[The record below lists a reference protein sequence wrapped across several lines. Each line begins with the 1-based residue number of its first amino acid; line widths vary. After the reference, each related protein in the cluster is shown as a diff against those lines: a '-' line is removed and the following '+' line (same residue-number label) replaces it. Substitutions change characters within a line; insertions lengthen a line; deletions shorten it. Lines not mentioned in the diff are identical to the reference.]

1 LAPVSKFLN
10 KREEALVTE
19 LALLDQNEEN
29 KDLQLPK
36 NITTLVEADFN
47 VKIIQFEVFK
57 NYLAILQE
65 RNGIRELKVINLI
78 T

>member
-1 LAPVSKFLN
+1 MAPVSKFLN
-10 KREEALVTE
+10 KREEALVTQ

-65 RNGIRELKVINLI
+65 RNGIRELKVINLV